1 MPLYTFSCACGWR
14 GDQRT
19 TFDANNVRCPS
30 CEATA
35 TKESVYRFS
44 FGGFARTPADERD
57 WSRDFKA
64 FREASEDIAYH
75 ESVHSRVEGTPV
87 QGPNFYAVAQA
98 RANDLLAKGATDAN
112 DLS

>member
-1 MPLYTFSCACGWR
+1 MPMYTFSCACGWR
-14 GDQRT
+14 GDVRT
-19 TFDANNVRCPS
+19 TFDKNNVSCPS
-30 CEATA
+30 CEATC
-35 TKESVYRFS
+35 TKESVYRLN

-75 ESVHSRVEGTPV
+75 EGVASRIEGVPV
-87 QGPNFYAVAQA
+87 QGPNLAAMAQA
-98 RANDLLAKGATDAN
+98 RANDLISKGATSAD